1 MYTSIK
7 DCARLNNG
15 IEMPILGFG
24 VFQINSNDE
33 TADCV
38 KKAIKH
44 GYRSIDTATAYGNEA
59 GVGRG
64 IKESGIKREDLFIT
78 TKVWN
83 SDQGYNETLESF
95 KSSMERLMLDYLD
108 LYLIH
113 WPVPK
118 NNKYVETW
126 KALETLNR
134 DGKVRA
140 IGVSNF
146 NISHLE
152 NIITQCNIVPAINQ
166 VEFHPWFLQ
175 EELFA
180 YMKQKGIIA
189 EAWSPLGGG
198 ALLNN
203 KTLLENEILIGIAKK
218 YNKTVAQVIIRW
230 DIQKNV
236 ITIPK
241 SSKEDRIASNGDVF
255 NFELSDQDIKIIESV
270 NINHRIG
277 PDPDEFDAGA

>member
-1 MYTSIK
+1 MYKSIK
-7 DCARLNNG
+7 DYMRLNNG

-24 VFQINSNDE
+24 VFRINDNDE

-44 GYRSIDTATAYGNEA
+44 GYRSIDTAMIYGNEA
-59 GVGRG
+59 GVGKG
-64 IKESGIKREDLFIT
+64 IKKSGIKREDLFIT
-78 TKVWN
+78 TKLWN
-83 SDQGYNETLESF
+83 SDQGYDETLKAFEN
-95 KSSMERLMLDYLD
+95 SMERLMVNYLD

-118 NNKYVETW
+118 NNKYIETW
-126 KALETLNR
+126 KALETLYR

-152 NIITQCNIVPAINQ
+152 NIITQCSVVPAVNQ

-175 EELFA
+175 TELFT
-180 YMKQKGIIA
+180 YMRQKRISA

-198 ALLNN
+198 ALLDNE
-203 KTLLENEILIGIAKK
+203 TLLDNKILMGIAKK

-241 SSKEDRIASNGDVF
+241 SSKEDRIASNANVF
-255 NFELSDQDIKIIESV
+255 DFELSDQDIKTIESL
-270 NINHRIG
+270 NINHRTG
-277 PDPDEFDAGA
+277 PDPDEFDLGT

>member
-1 MYTSIK
+1 MYKSIK
-7 DCARLNNG
+7 DCVILNND
-15 IEMPILGFG
+15 IEMPVLGFG
-24 VFQINSNDE
+24 VFRIDDNDE

-59 GVGRG
+59 GVGKG

-78 TKVWN
+78 TKLWN
-83 SDQGYNETLESF
+83 SDQGYNETFKSF
-95 KSSMERLMLDYLD
+95 KSSMERLMVNYLD

-118 NNKYVETW
+118 NNKYIETW
-126 KALETLNR
+126 KALETLYS

-152 NIITQCNIVPAINQ
+152 NIIIQCNIVPAVNQ

-175 EELFA
+175 TELFA
-180 YMKQKGIIA
+180 YMRQKGISA

-198 ALLNN
+198 ALLDNE
-203 KTLLENEILIGIAKK
+203 TLLDNEILMEIAKK
-218 YNKTVAQVIIRW
+218 YNKSVAQVIIRW

-241 SSKEDRIASNGDVF
+241 SSKEDRIASNANVF
-255 NFELSDQDIKIIESV
+255 DFELSDQDIQTIESL
-270 NINHRIG
+270 NKNHRIG
-277 PDPDEFDAGA
+277 PDPDEFDLGT

>member
-7 DCARLNNG
+7 DCVKLNNG

-24 VFQINSNDE
+24 VFQINDNDE

-44 GYRSIDTATAYGNEA
+44 GYRSIDTAMIYGNEV
-59 GVGRG
+59 GVGKG
-64 IKESGIKREDLFIT
+64 IKESGIKKEDLFIT

-83 SDQGYNETLESF
+83 SDQGYNETLKSF
-95 KSSMERLMLDYLD
+95 ESSMERLMLNYLD

-118 NNKYVETW
+118 NNKYIETW
-126 KALETLNR
+126 KALETLLR
-134 DGKVRA
+134 DRKVRA

-152 NIITQCNIVPAINQ
+152 NIITQCNIVPAVNQ

-175 EELFA
+175 TELFT
-180 YMKQKGIIA
+180 YMKQKGIHA
-189 EAWSPLGGG
+189 EAWGPLAQG
-198 ALLNN
+198 ALLDN
-203 KTLLENEILIGIAKK
+203 
-218 YNKTVAQVIIRW
+218 
-230 DIQKNV
+230 
-236 ITIPK
+236 
-241 SSKEDRIASNGDVF
+241 
-255 NFELSDQDIKIIESV
+255 
-270 NINHRIG
+270 
-277 PDPDEFDAGA
+277 

>member
-7 DCARLNNG
+7 DCVRLNNG

-24 VFQINSNDE
+24 VFQINDNDE

-38 KKAIKH
+38 KIAIKH
-44 GYRSIDTATAYGNEA
+44 GYRSIDTAMIYGNEA
-59 GVGRG
+59 GVGKG

-83 SDQGYNETLESF
+83 SDQGYDETLKSF
-95 KSSMERLMLDYLD
+95 ESSMERLMLNYLD

-118 NNKYVETW
+118 NNKYIETW
-126 KALETLNR
+126 KALETLYR

-152 NIITQCNIVPAINQ
+152 NIITQCNIVPAVNQ

-175 EELFA
+175 TELFA
-180 YMKQKGIIA
+180 YMKQKGIFA
-189 EAWSPLGGG
+189 EAWSPLGHG
-198 ALLNN
+198 ALLD
-203 KTLLENEILIGIAKK
+203 NEILIEIAKK

-241 SSKEDRIASNGDVF
+241 SSKEDRIASNANVF
-255 NFELSDQDIKIIESV
+255 DFELSDQDIKTIESL
-270 NINHRIG
+270 NKNHRTG
-277 PDPDEFDAGA
+277 PDPDEFDLGA

>member
-7 DCARLNNG
+7 DYVRLNNG

-24 VFQINSNDE
+24 VFRINDNDE

-38 KKAIKH
+38 KKAIKY
-44 GYRSIDTATAYGNEA
+44 GYGSIDTAMIYDNEA
-59 GVGRG
+59 GVGKG
-64 IKESGIKREDLFIT
+64 IKESGIKREEVFIT

-83 SDQGYNETLESF
+83 SDQGYEKTLKAFENSL
-95 KSSMERLMLDYLD
+95 ERLMVNYVD

-118 NNKYVETW
+118 IDKYIETW
-126 KALETLNR
+126 EALEKLYR

-146 NISHLE
+146 NINHLE
-152 NIITQCNIVPAINQ
+152 NIITQCSIVPAVNQ
-166 VEFHPWFLQ
+166 VEFHPWLLQ
-175 EELFA
+175 TELFT
-180 YMKQKGIIA
+180 YMRQKGISA

-198 ALLNN
+198 ALLD
-203 KTLLENEILIGIAKK
+203 NEILMGIAKK

-241 SSKEDRIASNGDVF
+241 SSKEDRIASNANVF
-255 NFELSDQDIKIIESV
+255 DFELSDQDIKTIESL
-270 NINHRIG
+270 NKNHRIG
-277 PDPDEFDAGA
+277 PNPDEFDYIKPTL

>member
-7 DCARLNNG
+7 DSMRLNNG

-24 VFQINSNDE
+24 VYRINGNDE

-44 GYRSIDTATAYGNEA
+44 GYRSIDTAMIYGNEA
-59 GVGRG
+59 GVGKG
-64 IKESGIKREDLFIT
+64 IKKSGIKREEVFIT
-78 TKVWN
+78 TKLWN
-83 SDQGYNETLESF
+83 SDQGYEKTLKAF
-95 KSSMERLMLDYLD
+95 KNSMERLMVDYLD

-118 NNKYVETW
+118 IKKYIETW
-126 KALETLNR
+126 EALETLYR

-152 NIITQCNIVPAINQ
+152 NIITQCSIVPAVNQ
-166 VEFHPWFLQ
+166 VEFHPWLLQ
-175 EELFA
+175 TELFT
-180 YMKQKGIIA
+180 YMRQKGISA

-198 ALLNN
+198 ALLD
-203 KTLLENEILIGIAKK
+203 NEILMGIAKK

-241 SSKEDRIASNGDVF
+241 SSKEDRIASNANVF
-255 NFELSDQDIKIIESV
+255 DFELSDQDIKTIESL
-270 NINHRIG
+270 NINRRIG
-277 PDPDEFDAGA
+277 PDPDEFDLDA

>member
-1 MYTSIK
+1 MI
-7 DCARLNNG
+7 
-15 IEMPILGFG
+15 
-24 VFQINSNDE
+24 
-33 TADCV
+33 
-38 KKAIKH
+38 
-44 GYRSIDTATAYGNEA
+44 YGNEA
-59 GVGRG
+59 GVGKG

-83 SDQGYNETLESF
+83 SDQGYNETLKSF
-95 KSSMERLMLDYLD
+95 ESSMERLMLNYLD

-118 NNKYVETW
+118 NNKYIETW
-126 KALETLNR
+126 KALETLLR
-134 DGKVRA
+134 DRKVRA

-152 NIITQCNIVPAINQ
+152 NIITQCNIVPAVNQ

-175 EELFA
+175 TELFT
-180 YMKQKGIIA
+180 YMKQKGIHA
-189 EAWSPLGGG
+189 EAWGPLAQG
-198 ALLNN
+198 ALLD
-203 KTLLENEILIGIAKK
+203 NEILMEIGKK

-241 SSKEDRIASNGDVF
+241 STKEDRIASNANVF
-255 NFELSDQDIKIIESV
+255 DFELSDQDIKTIEGL
-270 NINHRIG
+270 NKNHRIG
-277 PDPDEFDAGA
+277 PDPDEFDLGA

>member
-7 DCARLNNG
+7 DCKRLNNG

-24 VFQINSNDE
+24 VFRIDDNDE

-38 KKAIKH
+38 KKAIKY
-44 GYRSIDTATAYGNEA
+44 GYRSIDTAMIYGNEE
-59 GVGRG
+59 GVGKG
-64 IKESGIKREDLFIT
+64 IKESGIKREDIFLT

-83 SDQGYNETLESF
+83 SDQGYEKTLKAFENSI
-95 KSSMERLMLDYLD
+95 ERLMVDYLD

-118 NNKYVETW
+118 INKYIETW
-126 KALETLNR
+126 EALETLYK
-134 DGKVRA
+134 DGKLRA

-152 NIITQCNIVPAINQ
+152 NIITQCSVVPAVNQ

-175 EELFA
+175 AELFT
-180 YMKQKGIIA
+180 YMRQKGIAA
-189 EAWSPLGGG
+189 EAWSPLAAG
-198 ALLNN
+198 ALLD
-203 KTLLENEILIGIAKK
+203 NEILMGIAKK
-218 YNKTVAQVIIRW
+218 YNKSVAQVIIRW
-230 DIQKNV
+230 DIQKDV

-241 SSKEDRIASNGDVF
+241 SSKED
-255 NFELSDQDIKIIESV
+255 
-270 NINHRIG
+270 
-277 PDPDEFDAGA
+277 

>member
-1 MYTSIK
+1 MYTSIR
-7 DCARLNNG
+7 DCIRLNNG
-15 IEMPILGFG
+15 VEMPILGFG
-24 VFQINSNDE
+24 VFRIESNDE

-38 KKAIKH
+38 EKAIKH
-44 GYRSIDTATAYGNEA
+44 EYRSIDTAMIYGNEA
-59 GVGRG
+59 GVGKG
-64 IKESGIKREDLFIT
+64 IKKSGIKREEVFIT

-83 SDQGYNETLESF
+83 SDQGYEKTLKAF
-95 KSSMERLMLDYLD
+95 KNSMERLMVDYLD

-118 NNKYVETW
+118 NKKYIETW
-126 KALETLNR
+126 EALEKLYS

-152 NIITQCNIVPAINQ
+152 NIITQCSIVPAVNQ
-166 VEFHPWFLQ
+166 VEFHPWLLQ
-175 EELFA
+175 TELFT
-180 YMKQKGIIA
+180 YMRQKGISA
-189 EAWSPLGGG
+189 EAWSPLGAG
-198 ALLNN
+198 ALLD
-203 KTLLENEILIGIAKK
+203 NEILMGIAKK

-241 SSKEDRIASNGDVF
+241 SSKEDRIASNTKVF
-255 NFELSDQDIKIIESV
+255 DFELSDQDIKTIESL
-270 NINHRIG
+270 NRNHRLG

>member
-7 DCARLNNG
+7 DYMRLNNG

-24 VFQINSNDE
+24 VFRINSNDE

-44 GYRSIDTATAYGNEA
+44 GYRSIDTAMIYGNEA
-59 GVGRG
+59 GVGKG
-64 IKESGIKREDLFIT
+64 IKKSGIKREEVFIT
-78 TKVWN
+78 TKLWN
-83 SDQGYNETLESF
+83 SDQGYEKTLKAFEN
-95 KSSMERLMLDYLD
+95 SMERLMVDYLD

-118 NNKYVETW
+118 INKYIETW
-126 KALETLNR
+126 EALETLYR

-152 NIITQCNIVPAINQ
+152 NLITQCSIVPAVNQ

-175 EELFA
+175 TELFT
-180 YMKQKGIIA
+180 YMRQKGISA
-189 EAWSPLGGG
+189 EAWSPLAGG
-198 ALLNN
+198 ALLD
-203 KTLLENEILIGIAKK
+203 NEILMGIAKK

-241 SSKEDRIASNGDVF
+241 SSKEDRIASNANVF
-255 NFELSDQDIKIIESV
+255 DFELSDQDIKTIKSL

-277 PDPDEFDAGA
+277 PDPDEFDLDA

>member
-7 DCARLNNG
+7 DRVKLNNN

-24 VFQINSNDE
+24 VLHITDNDE
-33 TADCV
+33 AANCV
-38 KKAIKH
+38 KTAIKH
-44 GYRSIDTATAYGNEA
+44 GYRNIDTAMIYGNEA
-59 GVGRG
+59 GVGKG
-64 IKESGIKREDLFIT
+64 IKESGINREDLFIT

-83 SDQGYNETLESF
+83 SDHGYNETLKAFEG
-95 KSSMERLMLDYLD
+95 SMERLKLNYLD

-118 NNKYVETW
+118 NDRYVQTW
-126 KALETLNR
+126 KALEKLYA

-152 NIITQCNIVPAINQ
+152 NIIAQCSIVPAVNQ
-166 VEFHPWFLQ
+166 VEFHPWLLQ
-175 EELFA
+175 AELFD
-180 YMKQKGIIA
+180 YMKKIGIYP
-189 EAWSPLGGG
+189 EAWSPLAQG
-198 ALLNN
+198 ALLDNE
-203 KTLLENEILIGIAKK
+203 TLIEIAKK

-230 DIQKNV
+230 DLQKDV

-241 SSKEDRIASNGDVF
+241 SSKEDRIASNADVF
-255 NFELSDQDIKIIESV
+255 DFLLSEQDIKTIDGL
-270 NINHRIG
+270 NKNFRTG
-277 PDPDEFDAGA
+277 PDPDKFDMGA

>member
-44 GYRSIDTATAYGNEA
+44 GYRSIDTATVYGNEA

-218 YNKTVAQVIIRW
+218 YN
-230 DIQKNV
+230 
-236 ITIPK
+236 
-241 SSKEDRIASNGDVF
+241 DREKRRHD
-255 NFELSDQDIKIIESV
+255 
-270 NINHRIG
+270 
-277 PDPDEFDAGA
+277 